1 MRQDSFSKK
10 ICALTHPQL
19 GIWASDTARGRTQ
32 DVKLAARTFKY
43 ITLACAVFLSH
54 FFCFSP
60 PNLFFCMRAT
70 RFLPISLALLN
81 AISGVS
87 ADSDVTVTVTS
98 NYVAQETVTA
108 FVYTNSLGSLTTQ
121 LFTRLPSATASP
133 FVAPSET
140 SQESSAASSAPASS
154 SAPVSSAP
162 VSSAPVSSAPVSSA
176 PASSAA
182 ASSAAA
188 SSGVASS
195 AAGSSASASSVAV
208 SSAGQSSAPSSSIK
222 SSAAASSTISSV
234 AESSSSASSAVP
246 SSSSA
251 AESSSLPSETLFVLP
266 PGTYYTKT
274 EQSTTTM
281 EDGASA
287 VIEYVIMYTNA
298 CGV

>member
-1 MRQDSFSKK
+1 
-10 ICALTHPQL
+10 
-19 GIWASDTARGRTQ
+19 
-32 DVKLAARTFKY
+32 
-43 ITLACAVFLSH
+43 
-54 FFCFSP
+54 
-60 PNLFFCMRAT
+60 MRAT

-162 VSSAPVSSAPVSSA
+162 VSSAPASSAP
-176 PASSAA
+176 

-222 SSAAASSTISSV
+222 SSTAASSTISSV

>member
-1 MRQDSFSKK
+1 MRQDSLVKK

-108 FVYTNSLGSLTTQ
+108 FVYMNSLGSLTTQ

-162 VSSAPVSSAPVSSA
+162 VSSAPASSA
-176 PASSAA
+176 PASSAPV
-182 ASSAAA
+182 SSAAA

-234 AESSSSASSAVP
+234 AESTSSASSAVP

-251 AESSSLPSETLFVLP
+251 AESSGLPSETLFVLP

>member
-1 MRQDSFSKK
+1 MRQDSLVKK

-162 VSSAPVSSAPVSSA
+162 VSSAPASSA
-176 PASSAA
+176 PASSAPV
-182 ASSAAA
+182 SSAAA

-234 AESSSSASSAVP
+234 AESSSSASVP

-251 AESSSLPSETLFVLP
+251 AESSGLPSETLFVLP

>member
-162 VSSAPVSSAPVSSA
+162 VSSAP
-176 PASSAA
+176 ASSAA

>member
-162 VSSAPVSSAPVSSA
+162 VSSAPVSSAP
-176 PASSAA
+176 ASSAA